1 MVQFSKC
8 WFKVKRQTTIF
19 ANKVNS
25 FLSLYSPGEWLND
38 IIQENNLKKI
48 TVHGLRHT
56 HASLLYASG
65 VNVKEAQK
73 RLGHSDPCYHYA
85 DLYAY

>member
-1 MVQFSKC
+1 M
-8 WFKVKRQTTIF
+8 
-19 ANKVNS
+19 
-25 FLSLYSPGEWLND
+25 ND

-73 RLGHSDPCYHYA
+73 RLGHSDLATTMQIYTHISGQQERKAVDQLTNYI
-85 DLYAY
+85 DF